1 MRRATAQLQTL
12 KSDPSTHFPNAHTRQ
27 VPHSVCALSGV
38 QNVYKVRD
46 RNSEKTLDAVRLLL
60 VVLRLPSVGTDVL
73 LSMNMPRAENAPD
86 KLPPLSALLSANA
99 ATDASVGGKAMKMAV
114 SSFAVHDWSLLC

>member
-1 MRRATAQLQTL
+1 M
-12 KSDPSTHFPNAHTRQ
+12 
-27 VPHSVCALSGV
+27 SGV

-46 RNSEKTLDAVRLLL
+46 GNSEKTLDTVRLLL

-114 SSFAVHDWSLLC
+114 SSFAVHDWSLLG